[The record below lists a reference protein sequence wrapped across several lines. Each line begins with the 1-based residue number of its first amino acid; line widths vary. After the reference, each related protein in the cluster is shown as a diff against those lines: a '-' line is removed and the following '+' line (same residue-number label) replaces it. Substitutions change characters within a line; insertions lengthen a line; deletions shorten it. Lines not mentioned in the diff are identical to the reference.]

1 MEMKKSFIVVEDEEY
16 ICEQYRSQVKEHK
29 NLYLIDTTNN
39 APDALKLVMDYTPD
53 AVVLDIELNQGG
65 NGDGFSFLDALN
77 ETCTGKRPLIVVV
90 TNLIS
95 SYIHNRIHEKGGDYI
110 ITKSK
115 PDYSVKLVLNTIDSL
130 VSVSSLDKSR
140 QAELAKVMAK
150 QEYSMR
156 LQKKIAI
163 EMDTIGMKPSLKGAR
178 YIKEAIEM
186 NAEERRD
193 NTKALLAEKY
203 SVTADSIEKAMR
215 HAIEVTWKNDPE
227 ILLLYYTAPIDPKR
241 GSPSPTEFIY
251 YYVDKIKREL

>member
-1 MEMKKSFIVVEDEEY
+1 MKKSFIVVEDEEY
-16 ICEQYRSQVKEHK
+16 ICKQYRSQVKDHE

-39 APDALKLVMDYTPD
+39 APDALKMVMDFTPD
-53 AVVLDIELNQGG
+53 AVVLDIELNQG
-65 NGDGFSFLDALN
+65 NGDGFSFLDDLR
-77 ETCTGKRPLIVVV
+77 EICVGKKPLILVV

-115 PDYSVKLVLNTIDSL
+115 PDYSVELVLNTIDSL
-130 VSVSSLDKSR
+130 VSVTSLDKSR

-150 QEYSMR
+150 QEYSLR
-156 LQKKIAI
+156 LKKKIAI
-163 EMDTIGMKPSLKGAR
+163 EMDTVGMKPSLKGAR
-178 YIKEAIEM
+178 YIKEAIEI
-186 NAEERRD
+186 NVEERGD

-227 ILLLYYTAPIDPKR
+227 ILLFHYTAPIDPKR
-241 GSPSPTEFIY
+241 GAPSPTEFIY

>member
-1 MEMKKSFIVVEDEEY
+1 MELKKSFIVVEDEEY
-16 ICEQYRSQVKEHK
+16 ICEQYRSQVKEHE

-53 AVVLDIELNQGG
+53 AVVLDIELNQG
-65 NGDGFSFLDALN
+65 NGDGFSFLDDMK
-77 ETCTGKRPLIVVV
+77 ETCVGRKPLIIVV

-95 SYIHNRIHEKGGDYI
+95 SYIHKRIHEKGGDYI

-115 PDYSVKLVLNTIDSL
+115 PDYSVELVLNTIDSL
-130 VSVSSLDKSR
+130 VSISSLDKSR
-140 QAELAKVMAK
+140 QAELAKMMAK
-150 QEYSMR
+150 QEYAMR
-156 LQKKIAI
+156 LKKKIAA
-163 EMDTIGMKPSLKGAR
+163 EMDMIGMKPSLKGAR

-186 NAEERRD
+186 NVEERRD

-203 SVTADSIEKAMR
+203 SVTVDSIEKAMR

-227 ILLLYYTAPIDPKR
+227 TLLFHYTAPIDSKR
-241 GSPSPTEFIY
+241 GAPSPAEFVY